1 MTPTILEQEVRN
13 QWFFHSINL
22 WEKVATSENSF
33 QPTRGFFLLLFSV
46 LWFRKFGRF
55 VPFMKQLFSNLC
67 TPKKNRNFPKTNSPP
82 HPPPPKTWQTPTST
96 QIMGGILNFAT
107 PLTDLYS
114 SQIWDL
120 FG

>member
-13 QWFFHSINL
+13 QWFFYSINL

-67 TPKKNRNFPKTNSPP
+67 T
-82 HPPPPKTWQTPTST
+82 
-96 QIMGGILNFAT
+96 L
-107 PLTDLYS
+107 
-114 SQIWDL
+114 
-120 FG
+120 